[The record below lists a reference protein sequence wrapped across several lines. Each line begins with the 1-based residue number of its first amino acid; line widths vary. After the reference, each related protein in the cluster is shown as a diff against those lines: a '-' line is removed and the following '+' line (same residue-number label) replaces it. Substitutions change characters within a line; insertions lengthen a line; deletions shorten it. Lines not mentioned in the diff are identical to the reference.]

1 MTWNLAWGLGLVA
14 AAVALGAL
22 RADLATLSRTGRV
35 WKAVRVLLL
44 ALGIAILL
52 DLVPIPR
59 PGAQSPA
66 LAWRTDVEEA
76 LAEARS
82 TGRMAILDAG
92 AEWCAACKE
101 LEHRTFQDPAVA
113 EALRDFVAIRID
125 MTDFDPAQQRLETLG
140 IRVSSLPFVAFFLP
154 DGRLNPGV
162 TLRDF
167 EPSSAFLRRVAR
179 AGTWQEETGGP
190 VARWIEEKGLLWAML
205 LALLAGIG
213 VSLTPCVYPMIPVTL
228 GVLGARSAPGG
239 PPPSLGYRVGR
250 AAVFVLGMVLT
261 YATLGVASALLGKGF
276 GSWIQH
282 PVVTFGMALL
292 FAALALSYLGFFS
305 LDLPEGLKSRM
316 GARRGGLLGLALV
329 GGTTGLLAA
338 PCAGPVVVG
347 ILAVVS
353 ATQSVGLGLAL
364 MLSFGTGLGLLFF
377 VLGVSSALVARR
389 PRSGPWMERIE
400 LALATGLLVVALY
413 YGRLGLGL

>member
-1 MTWNLAWGLGLVA
+1 MTWNLAWGLGLVVLA
-14 AAVALGAL
+14 LALGAL
-22 RADLATLSRTGRV
+22 RADLSSLSMPGRA
-35 WKAVRVLLL
+35 WKAVRVLVLAVGISV
-44 ALGIAILL
+44 ALG
-52 DLVPIPR
+52 LVPIPAP
-59 PGAQSPA
+59 PGPDEAPG
-66 LAWRTDVEEA
+66 LTWRQDVEQA
-76 LAEARS
+76 LAEAREA
-82 TGRMAILDAG
+82 GRMAILDAG

-101 LEHRTFQDPAVA
+101 LEHRTFRDPAVV

-125 MTDFDPAQQRLETLG
+125 MTDFDPAQRRLQALG
-140 IRVSSLPFVAFFLP
+140 IEVSSLPYVAFFLP

-162 TLRDF
+162 TLRDY
-167 EPSSAFLRRVAR
+167 ESPSAFVRRIAQAR
-179 AGTWQEETGGP
+179 TWQDEGGGP
-190 VARWIEEKGLLWAML
+190 VARWLAEKGILWAML

-228 GVLGARSAPGG
+228 GVLGARGAAEGSA
-239 PPPSLGYRVGR
+239 LGIRVLR

-282 PVVTFGMALL
+282 PAVTLTMATL

-305 LDLPEGLKSRM
+305 LDLPEGLKARM

-353 ATQSVGLGLAL
+353 ATQSVALGLAL
-364 MLSFGTGLGLLFF
+364 MLAFGTGLGLLFF
-377 VLGVSSALVARR
+377 VLGVSTALVARR

-400 LALATGLLVVALY
+400 ILLATGLLVVALY
-413 YGRLGLGL
+413 YGRLGLSL

>member
-1 MTWNLAWGLGLVA
+1 MTWNLAWGLGLVVVA
-14 AAVALGAL
+14 LALGAL
-22 RADLATLSRTGRV
+22 RADLGTLSRAGRV

-44 ALGIAILL
+44 ALGLAVALN
-52 DLVPIPR
+52 LVPIPH
-59 PGAQSPA
+59 PPVEAPPLS
-66 LAWRTDVEEA
+66 WRTDVENA
-76 LAEARS
+76 LAEARAQ
-82 TGRMAILDAG
+82 GRMAILDAG
-92 AEWCAACKE
+92 AEWCAACQE
-101 LEHRTFQDPAVA
+101 LEHRTLQDPAVI
-113 EALRDFVAIRID
+113 EALKDFVAIRID
-125 MTDFDPAQQRLETLG
+125 MTDFDAAQRRLEALG
-140 IRVSSLPFVAFFLP
+140 IEVSSLPYVAFFLP
-154 DGRLNPGV
+154 DGRQNPGV
-162 TLRDF
+162 TLRDY
-167 EPSSAFLRRVAR
+167 EAPSAFLRRVSQAE
-179 AGTWQEETGGP
+179 TWQEERGGP
-190 VARWIEEKGLLWAML
+190 VAHWLAERGILWAML

-228 GVLGARSAPGG
+228 GVLGARGNTEG
-239 PPPSLGYRVGR
+239 PPPSLGDRVGR

-282 PVVTFGMALL
+282 PVVTLAMATL

-305 LDLPEGLKSRM
+305 LDLPEGLKARL

-353 ATQSVGLGLAL
+353 ATQSVGLGFAL
-364 MLSFGTGLGLLFF
+364 MLAFGMGLGLLFF

-400 LALATGLLVVALY
+400 LGLATGLLVVALY